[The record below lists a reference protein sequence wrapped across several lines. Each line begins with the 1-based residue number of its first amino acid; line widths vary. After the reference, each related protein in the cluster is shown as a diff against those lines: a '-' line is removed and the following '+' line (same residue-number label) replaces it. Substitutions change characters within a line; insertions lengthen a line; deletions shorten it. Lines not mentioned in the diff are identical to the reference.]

1 MWPEHPSLDLMIAQ
15 MMMVGFRGLT
25 LTADNPIVQD
35 IRERQIGGV
44 FLFDYDVP
52 TSSFGRN
59 IQSPDQVR
67 ALTTEIQNLATIP
80 MLIGIDQEGG
90 QVARLKT
97 STGFP
102 ATVSAQYLGSAND
115 LSLTRQYAEQ
125 MAALLAGLGIN
136 LNLAPVVDVN
146 LNPQNPI
153 IGKRERSFS
162 ADPASVTR
170 HALEVLNAFHRHN
183 VLGTLKHFPG
193 HGSSTDDSHLG
204 IADVTGT
211 WSPVELEPYREI
223 IAAGQA
229 DVVMTAHIF
238 NANLDSV
245 YPATLSKPIITG
257 LLREELGYDGVVMS
271 DDLQMGA
278 IRRYYSLETTIQLAL
293 DAGVDIL
300 ALANNLEFA
309 SDLAARA
316 IAIVKQLV
324 HDGAVTEARI
334 HQSYA
339 RIQQLKNPFVSQ

>member
-59 IQSPDQVR
+59 VQSPDQVR
-67 ALTTEIQNLATIP
+67 ALTTEIQNLAAIP

-136 LNLAPVVDVN
+136 MNLATVVDVN

-153 IGKRERSFS
+153 QGLSAQEADALLKNAAAKDGKQGHLSTN
-162 ADPASVTR
+162 DLL
-170 HALEVLNAFHRHN
+170 ALEAELV
-183 VLGTLKHFPG
+183 TSKP
-193 HGSSTDDSHLG
+193 G
-204 IADVTGT
+204 IAKNVTT
-211 WSPVELEPYREI
+211 RL
-223 IAAGQA
+223 AA
-229 DVVMTAHIF
+229 V
-238 NANLDSV
+238 
-245 YPATLSKPIITG
+245 KPIDPNAPAP
-257 LLREELGYDGVVMS
+257 R
-271 DDLQMGA
+271 
-278 IRRYYSLETTIQLAL
+278 LE
-293 DAGVDIL
+293 
-300 ALANNLEFA
+300 
-309 SDLAARA
+309 
-316 IAIVKQLV
+316 
-324 HDGAVTEARI
+324 
-334 HQSYA
+334 
-339 RIQQLKNPFVSQ
+339 